1 MSTPSTSPSRPN
13 TLPRLLT
20 VLLGLAAVVVSVAGT
35 KAFAGTLGP
44 AFLALVLVITVQP
57 VQARLRQR
65 NVPSWLTV
73 FVLLLLVY
81 AIILSMLAALTM
93 AVSRLATLL
102 PAYGPQFTDLLNQAT
117 DRLDELGIGEDQL
130 RSAVDQLSLSNLV
143 GPLQRV
149 LGGVTTVLSDAFFI
163 VALVFFLALEAAG
176 FSGRLTAAAGQRPQL
191 VAALHGF
198 ASNTRRYVAVST
210 IFGLV
215 VAAVDVVA
223 LYWLGVPLPLLWG
236 LLSFITNYIPN
247 VGFVLG
253 LVPPAL
259 LALLEGGVGRMVA
272 VIVAYSIINVVFQS
286 VIQPMVVGDAVGL
299 SATVTFLSLVFWAF
313 VFGPLGA
320 LLAVPLSL
328 LAKALLVD
336 ADPALHWLRPLLV
349 GSSTPGA
356 EDAAASGAASRQERR
371 RAPDP

>member
-1 MSTPSTSPSRPN
+1 M
-13 TLPRLLT
+13 
-20 VLLGLAAVVVSVAGT
+20 
-35 KAFAGTLGP
+35 
-44 AFLALVLVITVQP
+44 
-57 VQARLRQR
+57 
-65 NVPSWLTV
+65 
-73 FVLLLLVY
+73 Y
-81 AIILSMLAALTM
+81 AIILSMLAALTL

-143 GPLQRV
+143 GPLQRL

-191 VAALHGF
+191 VAALKDF

-349 GSSTPGA
+349 GSSAPGD
-356 EDAAASGAASRQERR
+356 EDAAASGAAKRQERR
-371 RAPDP
+371 SSPDP

>member
-1 MSTPSTSPSRPN
+1 MSTPITSPSPPN
-13 TLPRLLT
+13 ALPRFLT
-20 VLLGLAAVVVSVAGT
+20 VLLGLAAGVVSVAGI

-65 NVPSWLTV
+65 NVPSRLTV

-81 AIILSMLAALTM
+81 AIILGLLAAL
-93 AVSRLATLL
+93 ALSVSRLATLL
-102 PAYGPQFTDLLNQAT
+102 PAYGPQFTDLLNQST

-163 VALVFFLALEAAG
+163 VALVFFLAVEAAG

-191 VAALHGF
+191 VAALKDF

-356 EDAAASGAASRQERR
+356 EGAAASGAAKRQERR